1 MAATSE
7 PIMQFFVSC
16 PVTDFLVQILPS
28 ASPPPT
34 HWEKSLELLKTIHNT
49 MKQTKNLKRKLN
61 ESQLNVGSM
70 IDPKIDLKHKPVNY
84 VEHWALG
91 TAYQIVH

>member
-1 MAATSE
+1 
-7 PIMQFFVSC
+7 
-16 PVTDFLVQILPS
+16 
-28 ASPPPT
+28 
-34 HWEKSLELLKTIHNT
+34 